1 MRIGLDYR
9 PACIGRGG
17 IRVYVRELAAAL
29 SVATGDDLFLFASAW
44 SQSAA
49 PAPDLPRRAQW
60 RAGRIPGRAWPWIA
74 RLGWGV
80 DRWLGGVDVLHW
92 TDFAPLPSSR
102 AAVVATIHD
111 VLFEQLPQA
120 YTPAMRTALRARV
133 RTAVDVAG
141 ALIVP
146 SASAAHGLRQHFSV
160 PSERIHV
167 VPHGAPGVRPR
178 VRAAPPDSPYLLC
191 VGTLEPR
198 KNAPRL
204 LAAFRS
210 LAQPWRLIWVGP
222 RGWLDEASLE
232 ALRSTP
238 RAHYAGTVNAQRLAD
253 LYAGAAFVAYPS
265 LGEGFGLP
273 VLEAM
278 AHGKAVLV
286 SEGTAP
292 AEVAGDAGL
301 TVNAHDEASI
311 AAGLH
316 TLAGSAEVREAL
328 GRVARERA
336 ALFTW
341 ARTAELTR
349 AAYRAACA

>member
-9 PACIGRGG
+9 PACHGRGG

-44 SQSAA
+44 SPPTV
-49 PAPDLPRRAQW
+49 PACDPPRRAKW
-60 RAGRIPGRAWPWIA
+60 RAGRIPGRAWPWFA

-102 AAVVATIHD
+102 AAVVATVHD

-133 RTAVDVAG
+133 RAAVGEA
-141 ALIVP
+141 AAFIVP

-160 PSERIHV
+160 ASERIHV
-167 VPHGAPGVRPR
+167 VPHGAPCVPS
-178 VRAAPPDSPYLLC
+178 RAVAAQPGSPYVLC

-204 LAAFRS
+204 LEAFRA
-210 LAQPWRLIWVGP
+210 LAHPWRLIWVGP

-238 RAHYAGTVNAQRLAD
+238 RAHYAGAVSAQRLAD
-253 LYAGAAFVAYPS
+253 LYAGAEFVAYPS

-292 AEVAGDAGL
+292 AEVAGEAGL
-301 TVNAHDEASI
+301 AVNAHDEASI

-316 TLAGSAEVREAL
+316 SLAESAELREAL
-328 GRVARERA
+328 GRAALERA